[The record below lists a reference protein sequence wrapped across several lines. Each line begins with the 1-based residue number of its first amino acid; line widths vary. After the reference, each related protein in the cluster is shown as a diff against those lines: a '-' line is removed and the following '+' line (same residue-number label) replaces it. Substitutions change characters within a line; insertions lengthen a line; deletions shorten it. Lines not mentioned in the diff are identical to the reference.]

1 MEGIVLFKNITV
13 VIVTYNS
20 VHILSKIISTLS
32 LFEHVV
38 VVDNSTNPSMRVT
51 SQLKEVFPDGAFIN
65 APKNLGYGAG
75 NNLGLDHVKTEY
87 ALILNPDVTIDDKNL
102 GAMLKTIQ
110 EYPKAMVVGANIFD
124 TRLKKF
130 ERSYDWTWKYT
141 GVPNNI
147 GLEGD
152 VSAMWL
158 FGCCLL
164 FRKSL
169 FENIGRFDE
178 RLFMYYEE
186 FDICKR
192 AVEKGCDVILS
203 KNAVVFHESQ
213 SSSIESLRVYFI
225 KTLHW
230 SRSKRIFAVKHGYAN
245 FGYLKRAWFFLYNLL
260 FSVVFIFFI
269 QPKRALKYFAQCIS
283 AL

>member
-1 MEGIVLFKNITV
+1 LFDNITA

-20 VHILSKIISTLS
+20 VHLVSKIISTLS
-32 LFEHVV
+32 FFEHVV

-51 SQLKEVFPDGAFIN
+51 AHLKEVFPDGVFIN

-102 GAMLKTIQ
+102 SAMFQTIQ
-110 EYPKAMVVGANIFD
+110 DYPKAMVVGANIYD
-124 TRLKKF
+124 TRLGRF

-141 GVPNNI
+141 SAPYNI
-147 GLEGD
+147 DPDGD
-152 VSAMWL
+152 LSAIWL

-164 FRKSL
+164 IRKSL
-169 FENIGRFDE
+169 FESIGRFDE

-213 SSSIESLRVYFI
+213 SSSIESLSVYFI

-245 FGYLKRAWFFLYNLL
+245 YGYLKRAWFFSYNLL
-260 FSVVFIFFI
+260 LSGLFILFVR
-269 QPKRALKYFAQCIS
+269 PKRALKYFAQCIS